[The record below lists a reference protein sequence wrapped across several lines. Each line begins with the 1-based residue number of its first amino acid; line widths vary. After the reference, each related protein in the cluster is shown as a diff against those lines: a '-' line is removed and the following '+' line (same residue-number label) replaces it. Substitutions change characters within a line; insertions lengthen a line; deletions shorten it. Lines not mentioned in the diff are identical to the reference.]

1 MFLRAAILLTLYTL
15 VHPDTR
21 AQDFLYAVR
30 HFKIEPGKQG
40 NFIRCMVRD
49 DAGLLWLGTIRG
61 LVRYNGYEFDRP
73 MDAISDWRM
82 PSSDVMS
89 LAVGGDSL
97 FIGTK
102 RGLKVL
108 DLKKFKPISIP
119 GYDDNGAPILAAKH
133 DASTGFWWFREDG
146 YLFNFFRSRLRV
158 LPMRMVSPVDIR
170 ISGQHVWVSGNLRI
184 EKTQDRTGILYRVEK
199 LTMRCS
205 EVLRSHGVIDNPMLY
220 EDDRG
225 GIVYVHGTK
234 NIRLP
239 QSSGEPNGW
248 FSESSRFDMRAEV
261 GAHRFMV
268 LNQHQLIH
276 EYRSAGQWKRTLVNL
291 NVTEPFSIT
300 KLLPVGDRLLLA
312 TSAGLVNV
320 SYRRN
325 AFEPIRSTLI
335 PRDGLYEDPRGITE
349 DDENIYVAGYHSIS
363 AWKKSDGSLRL
374 INAEDLLTHGMILH
388 DKHLWLSTEG
398 NGLIRMDPV
407 TGKYIELVKD
417 TIYRNNFL
425 ISNAVWGDTILTG
438 GYRSFSAY
446 LPAKDIFL
454 HPVIRHDSIV
464 VSDQMIK
471 KILPLDGNRC
481 LLGTDKG
488 VFIIGRD
495 FSILKHMRPPDPDER
510 PGIDIINDVVLGRDG
525 SIWAATFYGVIK
537 LDSSGRTV
545 RHISHQ
551 DGLSG
556 DFVASLAL
564 DARGGLWAGTYEGL
578 SRIDTSNGR
587 IENFFKADGLPD
599 DEFNHSSVHVARSGD
614 IFMGTISGFI
624 RFDPNMS
631 SRSSGLQQRIRISRA
646 EYGYGEDVSVHLD
659 FPFLNTETLRIGPD
673 VKYLKLHFYAD
684 PVQISEQSIY
694 EYRIDGVHERWMKM
708 GPSPTLHIDNARSGK
723 YKLHVRFISG
733 TGSDEI
739 IEQSFPLV
747 VEQYFYTRPAFYTA
761 IIGTM
766 LIFIILYVRA
776 ILVRDRRLMEVRQE
790 LAADLHD
797 EVGGYLTGLLMKI
810 DIMTKGAMSREYQLV
825 NLRNLASKAI
835 FGLKD
840 GLWSL
845 DTKTDN
851 AQQLWDRF
859 RRIAQESLEPLDI
872 PYRFSG
878 VQGLSNVPLMLIEKR
893 NMLFTLKECLN
904 NAIKHGDG
912 KGVWFDW
919 KIGGDGTHTII
930 VRNGVRSGDD
940 ADESEGLGLDNM
952 QRRIRRIRG
961 ALVTYHREGL
971 FTVEININLRHD
983 KIGRD

>member
-1 MFLRAAILLTLYTL
+1 
-15 VHPDTR
+15 
-21 AQDFLYAVR
+21 
-30 HFKIEPGKQG
+30 
-40 NFIRCMVRD
+40 
-49 DAGLLWLGTIRG
+49 
-61 LVRYNGYEFDRP
+61 
-73 MDAISDWRM
+73 
-82 PSSDVMS
+82 
-89 LAVGGDSL
+89 
-97 FIGTK
+97 
-102 RGLKVL
+102 
-108 DLKKFKPISIP
+108 
-119 GYDDNGAPILAAKH
+119 
-133 DASTGFWWFREDG
+133 
-146 YLFNFFRSRLRV
+146 
-158 LPMRMVSPVDIR
+158 
-170 ISGQHVWVSGNLRI
+170 
-184 EKTQDRTGILYRVEK
+184 
-199 LTMRCS
+199 
-205 EVLRSHGVIDNPMLY
+205 
-220 EDDRG
+220 
-225 GIVYVHGTK
+225 
-234 NIRLP
+234 
-239 QSSGEPNGW
+239 
-248 FSESSRFDMRAEV
+248 
-261 GAHRFMV
+261 
-268 LNQHQLIH
+268 
-276 EYRSAGQWKRTLVNL
+276 
-291 NVTEPFSIT
+291 
-300 KLLPVGDRLLLA
+300 
-312 TSAGLVNV
+312 
-320 SYRRN
+320 
-325 AFEPIRSTLI
+325 
-335 PRDGLYEDPRGITE
+335 
-349 DDENIYVAGYHSIS
+349 
-363 AWKKSDGSLRL
+363 
-374 INAEDLLTHGMILH
+374 
-388 DKHLWLSTEG
+388 
-398 NGLIRMDPV
+398 
-407 TGKYIELVKD
+407 
-417 TIYRNNFL
+417 
-425 ISNAVWGDTILTG
+425 
-438 GYRSFSAY
+438 
-446 LPAKDIFL
+446 
-454 HPVIRHDSIV
+454 
-464 VSDQMIK
+464 
-471 KILPLDGNRC
+471 
-481 LLGTDKG
+481 
-488 VFIIGRD
+488 
-495 FSILKHMRPPDPDER
+495 
-510 PGIDIINDVVLGRDG
+510 
-525 SIWAATFYGVIK
+525 
-537 LDSSGRTV
+537 
-545 RHISHQ
+545 
-551 DGLSG
+551 
-556 DFVASLAL
+556 VASLAL